1 MQGLFYLNYLF
12 CWFIL
17 NTDRATRNLLISAA
31 AMTIT
36 ALEIKQRTFSKSI
49 RGYDP
54 AEVNAFLS
62 MLANEWEHQ
71 VTKIKSLERD
81 VREVNDKLSHYQRI
95 EATLHETLQT
105 ARENAEQKMENARR
119 DAKNKVQKAELDA
132 EQIIKEAR
140 QQKQH
145 IRQSILTLLERR
157 DEIIRGMSSYLDV
170 AQKSLDNFQQDAQG
184 IYQLPGDD
192 ASAEPLPVSRA
203 KQTDSGQAGRSAPG
217 TEDIDDLI
225 EELD

>member
-1 MQGLFYLNYLF
+1 
-12 CWFIL
+12 
-17 NTDRATRNLLISAA
+17 
-31 AMTIT
+31 MTIT
-36 ALEIKQRTFSKSI
+36 ALDIKQRNFSKSL

-54 AEVNAFLS
+54 AEVNAFLN

-119 DAKNKVQKAELDA
+119 DAKNKIQKAELEA
-132 EQIIKEAR
+132 EQVIKEAR

-145 IRQSILTLLERR
+145 IRQSIIRLLERR
-157 DEIIRGMSSYLDV
+157 EEIIRGMSSYLDV
-170 AQKSLDNFQQDAQG
+170 AQKSLESFQNDGQA
-184 IYQLPGDD
+184 IYQLPGAD
-192 ASAEPLPVSRA
+192 AAAEALPVEQKKKNSA
-203 KQTDSGQAGRSAPG
+203 TAPQSSAPG